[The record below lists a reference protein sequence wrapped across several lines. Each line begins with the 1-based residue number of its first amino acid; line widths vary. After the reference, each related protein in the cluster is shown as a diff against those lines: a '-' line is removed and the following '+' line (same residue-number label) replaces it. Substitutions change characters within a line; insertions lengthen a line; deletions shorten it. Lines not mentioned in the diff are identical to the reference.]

1 MSKKQLLLRTA
12 AQIIQTEGI
21 QQLSMEHLAKR
32 AGITKGGVLYHF
44 ESKANLL
51 QQMNRMALDEFENRI
66 VHHQTGLDGP
76 YPFTRAYALATLDYS
91 DGDADL
97 IAVFISS
104 QEDSSGQLWNDAAKR
119 WDEQFAADGPD
130 ADRVLELRLLCD
142 GFWFALTY
150 GYSAAF
156 KERAMRIIQS
166 KCDEL
171 TKGDS

>member
-12 AQIIQTEGI
+12 AHIIQTEGI
-21 QQLSMEHLAKR
+21 QQLSMDHLAKR

-44 ESKANLL
+44 DSKANLL

-104 QEDSSGQLWNDAAKR
+104 QEDTSGNLWNVASTR
-119 WDEQFAADGPD
+119 WDAQFANDGPD
-130 ADRVLELRLLCD
+130 ADAVLALRLLCD
-142 GFWFALTY
+142 GFWFALTF
-150 GYSAAF
+150 GYSDTFKDRAA
-156 KERAMRIIQS
+156 RIIRQ
-166 KCDEL
+166 KCDAL
-171 TKGDS
+171 SKGES